1 MDEYAKLVSQ
11 GVYCESCGCYTGTEK
26 GCPTL
31 CWSCDKEA
39 SERDVETAVERGE
52 KL

>member
-11 GVYCESCGCYTGTEK
+11 GVYCESCGCFTGTES
-26 GCPTL
+26 GQPTL
-31 CWSCDKEA
+31 CDMCNKEVSDA
-39 SERDVETAVERGE
+39 IERGE